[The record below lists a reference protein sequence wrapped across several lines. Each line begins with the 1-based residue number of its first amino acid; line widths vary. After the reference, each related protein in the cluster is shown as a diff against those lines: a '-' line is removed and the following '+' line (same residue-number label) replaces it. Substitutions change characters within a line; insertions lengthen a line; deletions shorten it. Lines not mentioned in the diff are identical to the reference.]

1 MKKNILIALG
11 SVMLLGATAAVAS
24 YVTHSSLQTAAVE
37 ETAPVRAA
45 EARRTA
51 APQPQQQAAAPQQ
64 PACND
69 GNIVGTL
76 AGGAAGGLLG
86 HQIGKGRGNTVATIG
101 GAVGG
106 AVVGQKYI
114 PTHNVTCR

>member
-1 MKKNILIALG
+1 MRFL
-11 SVMLLGATAAVAS
+11 LLGATAAVAS
-24 YVTHSSLQTAAVE
+24 YATRSSMETAKVE
-37 ETAPVRAA
+37 EPAKPVRVV
-45 EARRTA
+45 EKQRA
-51 APQPQQQAAAPQQ
+51 APAPQQQAAAPQQ

-86 HQIGKGRGNTVATIG
+86 NQIGKGKGNTVATIG

>member
-1 MKKNILIALG
+1 MKKNHIFIAMG
-11 SVMLLGATAAVAS
+11 AVVLLGATAAVAS
-24 YVTHSSLQTAAVE
+24 YATRSSLQPE
-37 ETAPVRAA
+37 ESSKPAQV
-45 EARRTA
+45 
-51 APQPQQQAAAPQQ
+51 AAAPSAATQQ

-86 HQIGKGRGNTVATIG
+86 HQVGKGRGNTVATIG

-114 PTHNVTCR
+114 PTHNATCR